1 MKMFAWWFESRIA
14 GLKNIKIKSLCKNSM
29 KIPGVEYEDVAAV
42 LSNKNQKEKKCIF
55 KLESDSQY
63 DYRSLILEYKKNN

>member
-1 MKMFAWWFESRIA
+1 
-14 GLKNIKIKSLCKNSM
+14 M